1 MSELIEALRRGEGLA
16 AWRQIA
22 DALEGEIAAGQL
34 AQGAQLPT
42 EAALAVRF
50 AVNRHTVRRALAA
63 LAERGLVR
71 ASQGRGTFVEVP
83 PLAYPIGRR
92 TRFSEIVTGA
102 GREPWGDLIS
112 QSEGAASPEVAAMLA
127 VPEGAPLLE
136 LVTVHRADGVPL
148 STARTW
154 LPLPRFA
161 GFAGAYE
168 TSGSITRPYGS
179 TSRPG
184 ERSSWSPASTSMA
197 KASPCRPTAPSSPPT
212 GWNSWWAASPFSGS
226 VGSPPFRCRLSVFV
240 SEAKQSRAAGPLRM
254 VRIPGSLR
262 SQ

>member
-1 MSELIEALRRGEGLA
+1 VSELIEALRRGEGLA

-168 TSGSITRPYGS
+168 TSGSITRALAACGVPDYTRLS
-179 TSRPG
+179 TRIRARMAEPAEAVRLDLTPG
-184 ERSSWSPASTSMA
+184 RAVIVVSSVNVDGEGLPVQANRA
-197 KASPCRPTAPSSPPT
+197 VF
-212 GWNSWWAASPFSGS
+212 AADRVELV
-226 VGSPPFRCRLSVFV
+226 VGS
-240 SEAKQSRAAGPLRM
+240 
-254 VRIPGSLR
+254 
-262 SQ
+262 